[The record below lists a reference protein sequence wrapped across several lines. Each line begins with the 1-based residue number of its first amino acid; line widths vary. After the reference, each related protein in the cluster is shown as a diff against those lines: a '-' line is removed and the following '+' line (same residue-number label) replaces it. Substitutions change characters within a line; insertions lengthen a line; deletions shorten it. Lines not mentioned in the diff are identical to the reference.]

1 MDEGGGGSTCP
12 RLSMR
17 KTLELVL
24 WTWFYCHHNH
34 RQLWNVIRHKKHY
47 KQKGCK
53 YGGVYKPTLPYSL
66 YLYYLFNKN
75 MQQMCVNCYHKSY
88 RDFQYRYY
96 HHNIHDWLTSI
107 CLMRPNATNLGIQ
120 ESEFL
125 NTIVIIYAR
134 HRNGSHFYENN
145 VVP

>member
-17 KTLELVL
+17 KTLELFL

-47 KQKGCK
+47 KQKGCR

-66 YLYYLFNKN
+66 YLYYLFNKT
-75 MQQMCVNCYHKSY
+75 CSKYV
-88 RDFQYRYY
+88 
-96 HHNIHDWLTSI
+96 LT
-107 CLMRPNATNLGIQ
+107 
-120 ESEFL
+120 
-125 NTIVIIYAR
+125 VIIN
-134 HRNGSHFYENN
+134 HTGIFNTGITTIISMTDFFNMTDETKRNKFRYSGVWVFKYNSYNIRSSPKWISFLWK
-145 VVP
+145 